1 MQALLIAAIC
11 AAQVAFSNLFV
22 LARSEASTNTNKLT
36 ECKFFAARFARVFSQ
51 AGVVAPPDSLTG
63 GTQRVLNVRG

>member
-11 AAQVAFSNLFV
+11 AAQAAFSNLFV
-22 LARSEASTNTNKLT
+22 FARSVASTNTNKLT
-36 ECKFFAARFARVFSQ
+36 ECKFFAARYAVDFSQ